1 MADLVTSAKV
11 DPYDVD
17 VDVVSHEQWAHG
29 VPFEKFAWLRE
40 HAPVA
45 RMRGTED
52 DMPAHYWG
60 LTLHDDV
67 VEAGRDWETFSSQ
80 RGSVHLAD
88 HQTEEE
94 LSAFRT
100 IIDTDPPEHTRLRR
114 VVNRGFTPR
123 AVAAIEGHYRIVAA
137 GIIDAAIEQGDVDF
151 VAAVAAELP
160 LVAIAELLGV
170 PVDDR
175 HRIFEWTN
183 RMVGRTDPEYDRG
196 PDAPAEAAAE
206 LYQYA
211 NGLAAQR
218 REEPRD
224 DIITKLITEVDGD
237 ALGEHEFELFV
248 LALSVAGNETT
259 RNAISH
265 GLHGLLEHPDEMA
278 RLRADTSGLI
288 DTAVEEIVRWATPV
302 IRFRRTTQHP
312 IEVRGVEI
320 PEGEPV
326 VLFYTSANRDE
337 RAFDDPMRF
346 DLSRDPNPQVAFG
359 GGGPHFCLGANL
371 ARLEIKVMFEELLAR
386 TSSII
391 AAGPPDRLRSSFI
404 NGIKHLPVSMTKA

>member
-1 MADLVTSAKV
+1 MTDIVTSSSI
-11 DPYDVD
+11 DPHDVD
-17 VDVVSHEQWAHG
+17 IDVVSHGQWADR
-29 VPFEKFAWLRE
+29 VPFEKFAWLRD

-60 LTLHDDV
+60 LTRHEDV

-80 RGSVHLAD
+80 RGSVHLTD
-88 HQTEEE
+88 HQTEQE
-94 LSAFRT
+94 LSEFRT
-100 IIDTDPPEHTRLRR
+100 IIDTDPPAHTRLRR
-114 VVNRGFTPR
+114 IVNRGFTPR
-123 AVAAIEGHYRIVAA
+123 AVAAIEDHYRRVAA
-137 GIIDAAIEQGDVDF
+137 RIIDAAVEAGRVDF
-151 VAAVAAELP
+151 VTSVAAELP

-170 PVDDR
+170 PVEDR

-183 RMVGRTDPEYDRG
+183 QMVGRTDPEYDRG
-196 PDAPAEAAAE
+196 PDAPVAAAGE
-206 LYQYA
+206 LYAYA
-211 NGLAAQR
+211 NGLARER
-218 REEPRD
+218 RAEPRD

-237 ALGEHEFELFV
+237 ALAEHEFELFV

-265 GLHGLLEHPDEMA
+265 GLHALLEHPEAMA
-278 RLRADTSGLI
+278 LLRSDTPELI

-302 IRFRRTTQHP
+302 IRFRRTTQRPVEIH
-312 IEVRGVEI
+312 GVEI
-320 PEGEPV
+320 PEGAPV

-337 RAFDDPMRF
+337 RVFEDAMRF
-346 DLSRDPNPQVAFG
+346 DITRTPNPQVGFG

-386 TSSII
+386 TSSVT
-391 AAGPPDRLRSSFI
+391 AAGPPERLRSSFI
-404 NGIKHLPVSMTKA
+404 NGIKHLPVELLPA

>member
-1 MADLVTSAKV
+1 MTDLVTSTTV
-11 DPYDVD
+11 DPREVD
-17 VDVVSHEQWAHG
+17 IDVVSHEQWAHG

-60 LTLHDDV
+60 LTLHEDV

-80 RGSVHLAD
+80 RGSVHLTD
-88 HQTEEE
+88 HRTDEEM
-94 LSAFRT
+94 SAYRT

-137 GIIDAAIEQGDVDF
+137 SIIDAAIEEGRVDF
-151 VAAVAAELP
+151 VTAVAAELP

-183 RMVGRTDPEYDRG
+183 RMVGRTDPEYDMG
-196 PDAPAEAAAE
+196 PAAPTDAAAE
-206 LYQYA
+206 LYAYA
-211 NGLAAQR
+211 NALAAQR
-218 REEPRD
+218 RAEPRD

-265 GLHGLLEHPDEMA
+265 GLHALLEHPDEMR
-278 RLRADTSGLI
+278 RLRADTPALI
-288 DTAVEEIVRWATPV
+288 DTAVEEMVRWATPV
-302 IRFRRTTQHP
+302 IRFRRTTQHA

-337 RAFDDPMRF
+337 SAFEGAMRF
-346 DLSRDPNPQVAFG
+346 DVARDPNPQVGFG

-386 TSSII
+386 TSSIVSE
-391 AAGPPDRLRSSFI
+391 GPAERLRCSFI
-404 NGIKHLPVSMTKA
+404 NGLKHLPVTLARA